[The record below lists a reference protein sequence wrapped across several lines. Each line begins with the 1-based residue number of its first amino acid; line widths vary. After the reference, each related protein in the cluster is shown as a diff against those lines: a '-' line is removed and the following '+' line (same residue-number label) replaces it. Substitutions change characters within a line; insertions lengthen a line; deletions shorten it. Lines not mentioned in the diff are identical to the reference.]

1 MRDAMESTEGAA
13 HGERLRSH
21 CLAKPDAVEDH
32 PWGDTV
38 FKIRGKIFAG
48 IGERSVT
55 VKASPDDLD
64 GLLALE
70 IVERAPYVGRYG
82 WVVVEVQD
90 EEALDLA
97 LSLIDTS
104 YDLVS
109 KRKR

>member
-1 MRDAMESTEGAA
+1 MESAEGTAYR
-13 HGERLRSH
+13 ERLRAH

-48 IGERSVT
+48 TGERSVT
-55 VKASPDDLD
+55 VKARPDDLD
-64 GLLALE
+64 GLLALQ

-82 WVVVEVQD
+82 WVVVEVRD
-90 EEALDLA
+90 EEGLDLA

-109 KRKR
+109 QRKR